1 MLVPGIIP
9 RAEFLEGRKD
19 ITSVHIAFNGDSVPM
34 VYKIH
39 INSFI
44 TTYQKTILNNQ
55 QTNAN
60 SVMNQ
65 PVINSAADN
74 MAPSVADAI
83 PRQAAD
89 AAKTVQAQ
97 AQTQTV
103 QTAQPAQNPTA

>member
-1 MLVPGIIP
+1 
-9 RAEFLEGRKD
+9 
-19 ITSVHIAFNGDSVPM
+19 M

-60 SVMNQ
+60 SIVNQ

-74 MAPSVADAI
+74 MTPSVADAI
-83 PRQAAD
+83 PRQTTEAAQ
-89 AAKTVQAQ
+89 TVQAQ
-97 AQTQTV
+97 PAQAAQPA
-103 QTAQPAQNPTA
+103 QPAQPAQNPTA